1 MMSSL
6 FAILLLQAA
15 PAAAPAA
22 APVCTAAVAPPAG
35 LEAWGATSGTTADA
49 IDPGKATELTL
60 QSIAGVTFPLAP
72 ERKPADGTFG
82 GVYHVAIAT
91 AGTYR
96 VALQNGAWI
105 DLVRDGKSLTS
116 IAHME
121 GAPCSGIRKIVDFAL
136 QPGTYTLQLSGAKV
150 ARIRALIATK

>member
-15 PAAAPAA
+15 PAAVAA

-35 LEAWGATSGTTADA
+35 LEAWGTTAGTTADA

-60 QSIAGVTFPLAP
+60 LSIADVTFPLAP

-116 IAHME
+116 VAHME
-121 GAPCSGIRKIVDFAL
+121 GAPCSGIRKIVDFTL
-136 QPGTYTLQLSGAKV
+136 QPGTYMLQLSGAKAPRMRV
-150 ARIRALIATK
+150 LIATK